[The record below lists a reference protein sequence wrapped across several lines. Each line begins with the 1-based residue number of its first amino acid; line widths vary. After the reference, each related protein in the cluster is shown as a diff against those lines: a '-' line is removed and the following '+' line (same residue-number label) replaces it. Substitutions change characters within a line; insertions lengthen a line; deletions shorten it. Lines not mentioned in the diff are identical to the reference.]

1 MWMAESMYNT
11 LALSLRAVTP
21 VTAENDMVDGP
32 LSTFRVYFLVLQFR
46 WITSPQD
53 TGLLWG
59 VGYTYSLLINAVI
72 P

>member
-1 MWMAESMYNT
+1 MTESMYNT
-11 LALSLRAVTP
+11 LELSLRTVTP
-21 VTAENDMVDGP
+21 VTAEHDMVDGP

-53 TGLLWG
+53 TGLLCG
-59 VGYTYSLLINAVI
+59 VGHTYSLLINFVV